1 MLFPKRILAV
11 GAHADDIELG
21 CSGTLVKALEE
32 GAEVFC
38 CTFSAHDP
46 FEFPDDDIEGEWKN
60 SMATIGAQHSRL
72 FKLKACKHR
81 EFEEKRHFIMQELER
96 IRGEFNP
103 DLVITHSSFDTNQ
116 DHQQVHTEVVRV
128 FKRHCTILGWEFPS
142 NDITFES
149 RFFSVIEQRHLEKK
163 YQALMCYVSQKRA
176 FDERQARY
184 GYTTRG
190 YLDMEYLAAWS
201 GIRGFQIGEMLAEC
215 FEVVRVIAKGSG
227 VSPAPQ

>member
-1 MLFPKRILAV
+1 MHLPRRILAV

-21 CSGTLVKALEE
+21 CSATLVKALEQ

-46 FEFPDDDIEGEWKN
+46 LEFPDDDIEAEWKN
-60 SMATIGAQHSRL
+60 AIATIGAQNSRL

-81 EFEEKRHFIMQELER
+81 EFEERRHFILTELEK

-103 DLVITHSSFDTNQ
+103 EIVFTHSSFDTNQ
-116 DHQQVHTEVVRV
+116 DHKQIHEEVVRV

-142 NDITFES
+142 NDIVFES
-149 RFFSVIEQRHLEKK
+149 RFFSVIASHHLEKK
-163 YQALMCYVSQKRA
+163 HQALQCYVSQKRA
-176 FDERQARY
+176 FEERQKRY

-190 YLDMEYLAAWS
+190 YLDMEYLRSWAN
-201 GIRGFQIGEMLAEC
+201 IRGYQVGELMAEC
-215 FEVVRVIAKGSG
+215 FEVVRVITKN
-227 VSPAPQ
+227 